1 MGYSLSNKLV
11 VAVSSRALFEL
22 EAENKVFEEK
32 GLDHYYEYQLNNEN
46 TPLARGTGYRLIENL
61 LKINSYFGSDEKQV
75 EVIILSKNN
84 AATSLRITNA
94 IKECNLDS
102 SRSGWTSGH
111 DLSNYLKAFKV
122 DLFLSANDA
131 DVINAIKSGV
141 AAAKILPSHESVHNS
156 LGDQVRIAF
165 DGDAVLFSEESEL
178 VYKEHGL
185 EAFIEHEKNNMHNPL
200 EQGPFAKF
208 LFTISNIQ
216 SKFKDQVSPIR
227 TALVTARGAPT
238 HERVIKTLNA
248 WGVRIDEAF
257 FLGGTDKYEVLEA
270 FGADIFFD
278 DQDVHLNLSSSVVPS
293 AKVIHENIEAYS
305 RKFSDIQLETKNT
318 IQ

>member
-61 LKINSYFGSDEKQV
+61 LKINSYFSSEEKQV

-94 IKECNLDS
+94 IKECNLDI

-111 DLSNYLKAFKV
+111 DISSYLKAFKV

-141 AAAKILPSHESVHNS
+141 AAVKILPSHESVHNS

-200 EQGPFAKF
+200 GQGPFAKF

-293 AKVIHENIEAYS
+293 AKVIHESIEVY
-305 RKFSDIQLETKNT
+305 KH
-318 IQ
+318 

>member
-61 LKINSYFGSDEKQV
+61 LKINSYFGSEEKQV

-94 IKECNLDS
+94 IKECNLDI

-293 AKVIHENIEAYS
+293 AKVIHESIEAYG
-305 RKFSDIQLETKNT
+305 RK
-318 IQ
+318 